1 MNATYPLSFL
11 ARQLAGPTFTAVLNN
26 LGFAQNLTLELFHHT
41 SQLVAKAL
49 DERPTDQKVQTIH
62 ACAFELTGSVG

>member
-11 ARQLAGPTFTAVLNN
+11 ARQLAGPAFTTMINN
-26 LGFAQNLTLELFHHT
+26 LGFPQNLALELFHRT

-49 DERPTDQKVQTIH
+49 DERPTDQMMQT
-62 ACAFELTGSVG
+62 AGGTLELTGPVG